1 MPKFEKQDDILN
13 ENMLCHLPTLYW
25 SNRESCCQD
34 NNILS
39 IESLIFLHHFHYFDI
54 IQIEGELYI
63 FFCPLSSSSGLLNL
77 GGKIRHCNRKTKIII
92 VLDIFYYRDLL
103 LFDTY
108 IDLRLNTWEQD
119 RKCQRNFKLASYAE
133 SIYCYCN

>member
-1 MPKFEKQDDILN
+1 MWISLNARKLKVVIINETTVTVVYFKIDISFLGFSRLKHAQLSSVRNIWVPKFEYNDDILN

-77 GGKIRHCNRKTKIII
+77 GGKYVI
-92 VLDIFYYRDLL
+92 VIEKQKLL
-103 LFDTY
+103 
-108 IDLRLNTWEQD
+108 
-119 RKCQRNFKLASYAE
+119 
-133 SIYCYCN
+133 